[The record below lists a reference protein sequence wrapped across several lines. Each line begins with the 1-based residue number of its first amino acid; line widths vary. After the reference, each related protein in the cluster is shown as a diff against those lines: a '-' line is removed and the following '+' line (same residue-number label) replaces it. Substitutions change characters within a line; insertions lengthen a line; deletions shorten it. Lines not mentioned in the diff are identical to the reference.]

1 MSNILEKAEEI
12 ARKAHLG
19 QKDKAGVDYIYHPL
33 WVSAHV
39 DGEKAKTAALL
50 HDVLEDTSVT
60 SKDLL
65 NQGIPREIVNSVIVL
80 TRKPGEDYFDY
91 VKRVKKDPV
100 ARLVKISDLKHNM
113 NLSRLQKITEE
124 DIKRSK
130 KYRKALEYL
139 EN

>member
-1 MSNILEKAEEI
+1 MSNILEKAKEI

-19 QKDKAGVDYIYHPL
+19 QKDKAGEDYIYHPL

-39 DGEKAKTAALL
+39 DGEKTKTAALL

-80 TRKPGEDYFDY
+80 TRKSGEDYFDY
-91 VKRVKKDPV
+91 IKRVKKDPV
-100 ARLVKISDLKHNM
+100 ARQVKIADLKHNID
-113 NLSRLQKITEE
+113 LSRLPKVTEE
-124 DIKRSK
+124 DIKRNK